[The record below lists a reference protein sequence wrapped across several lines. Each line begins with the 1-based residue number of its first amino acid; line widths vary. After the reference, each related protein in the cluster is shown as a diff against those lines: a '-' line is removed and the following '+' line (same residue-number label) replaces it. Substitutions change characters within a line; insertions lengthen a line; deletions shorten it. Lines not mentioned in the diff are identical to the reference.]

1 MPAGTSYA
9 LGRFR
14 GNGGD
19 DFCGAVTGTDVV
31 RLAAL
36 RPAAISIEHNRRVRP

>member
-14 GNGGD
+14 WNGGD
-19 DFCGAVTGTDVV
+19 DFCGAVIGTDVV
-31 RLAAL
+31 PRAAL
-36 RPAAISIEHNRRVRP
+36 HPTATSIERNRCVRP